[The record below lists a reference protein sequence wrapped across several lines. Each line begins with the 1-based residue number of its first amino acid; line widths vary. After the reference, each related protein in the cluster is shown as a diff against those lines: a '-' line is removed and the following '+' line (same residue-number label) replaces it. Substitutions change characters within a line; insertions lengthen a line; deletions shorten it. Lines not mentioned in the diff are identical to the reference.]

1 MNRNNVK
8 IRLKMFEA
16 GMKQWHVARLL
27 GMSESTF
34 SRKLR
39 DELPE
44 EEQDRIIALIEKQEE
59 TD

>member
-1 MNRNNVK
+1 MNRNNAK

-16 GMKQWHVARLL
+16 GVKQWQLARLI
-27 GMSESTF
+27 GMSESNL